1 MSTSC
6 TPKVDLIPFRLPPPA
21 IHAAARATPGKS
33 RLHDPLHLRYIAITR
48 GPSNVPPNKSAT
60 LNLRIDP
67 AIKEAARIAALREH
81 RSVANLIEL
90 LIREHCKAAHI
101 EIPTQAE
108 LFGSKESS
116 DG

>member
-1 MSTSC
+1 VPS
-6 TPKVDLIPFRLPPPA
+6 
-21 IHAAARATPGKS
+21 HAATK
-33 RLHDPLHLRYIAITR
+33 T
-48 GPSNVPPNKSAT
+48 AT

-67 AIKEAARIAALREH
+67 VLKEAVRIAAQHEH

-90 LIREHCKAAHI
+90 LIRQHCKAAGI

-108 LFGSKESS
+108 LFAAQEPA